1 MKLIKEK
8 YMPMQAQEKQK
19 AIKLIKDEFEKRLA
33 SALEL
38 SRVSAPMV
46 VTRESGL
53 QDDLSGVERPVSF
66 DIKKDGAVL
75 EIVQSLAKWKRFA
88 LLKYGFKPH
97 TGLYTDMHAIRRD
110 DKVDATHSIFVDQWD
125 WEKAILRTD
134 RTLKYLKETVQKI
147 VDAIFET
154 AKTLK
159 QQGID
164 VPEIEKQVYF
174 ISSEELLKMYPT
186 LSAKQREYEI
196 TKRFKTVFITQ
207 IGDILSSGEP
217 HDLRAPDYDD
227 WQLDGDLLV
236 YHEVLDCALELSSMG
251 IRVDKKAILM
261 QLKKAEAEDRLEYA
275 YHKGI
280 IDETLPLS
288 IGGGIGQSR
297 LCQYLLKRA
306 HIGEVQASYWD
317 EETRKM
323 CAEFDIDLL

>member
-1 MKLIKEK
+1 MKFIKEK

-33 SALEL
+33 SALDL

>member
-1 MKLIKEK
+1 MKFRKEK

-19 AIKLIKDEFEKRLA
+19 VIKLIKDEFEKRLA

-275 YHKGI
+275 YHKGF

>member
-1 MKLIKEK
+1 MKFIKEK

-38 SRVSAPMV
+38 LRVSAPMV

>member
-1 MKLIKEK
+1 MKFIKEK

-88 LLKYGFKPH
+88 LLKYGFKSH

>member
-1 MKLIKEK
+1 MKFIKEK

-19 AIKLIKDEFEKRLA
+19 AIKFIKDEFEKRLA

>member
-1 MKLIKEK
+1 MKFIKEK

-323 CAEFDIDLL
+323 CAEFDIDFL

>member
-1 MKLIKEK
+1 MKFIKEK

-88 LLKYGFKPH
+88 LLQYGFKPH

-174 ISSEELLKMYPT
+174 ISSVELLKMYPT
-186 LSAKQREYEI
+186 LSAKQR
-196 TKRFKTVFITQ
+196 
-207 IGDILSSGEP
+207 
-217 HDLRAPDYDD
+217 
-227 WQLDGDLLV
+227 
-236 YHEVLDCALELSSMG
+236 
-251 IRVDKKAILM
+251 
-261 QLKKAEAEDRLEYA
+261 
-275 YHKGI
+275 
-280 IDETLPLS
+280 
-288 IGGGIGQSR
+288 
-297 LCQYLLKRA
+297 
-306 HIGEVQASYWD
+306 
-317 EETRKM
+317 
-323 CAEFDIDLL
+323 

>member
-1 MKLIKEK
+1 MKFIKEK

-251 IRVDKKAILM
+251 IRVDK
-261 QLKKAEAEDRLEYA
+261 RL
-275 YHKGI
+275 
-280 IDETLPLS
+280 
-288 IGGGIGQSR
+288 
-297 LCQYLLKRA
+297 
-306 HIGEVQASYWD
+306 
-317 EETRKM
+317 
-323 CAEFDIDLL
+323 F